1 MFVIEIKVHLSQT
14 SAAFPTRLDTLFM
27 DFVKSLHISCLSNV
41 LAMNTLVGDVRINFA
56 TSLKQLQG

>member
-1 MFVIEIKVHLSQT
+1 MFFIEIKVHLSQT

-56 TSLKQLQG
+56 T